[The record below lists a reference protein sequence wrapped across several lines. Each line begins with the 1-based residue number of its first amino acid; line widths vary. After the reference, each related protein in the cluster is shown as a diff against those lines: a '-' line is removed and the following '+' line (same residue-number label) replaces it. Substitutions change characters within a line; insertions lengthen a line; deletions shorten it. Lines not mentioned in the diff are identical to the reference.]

1 MNSRTVLLILL
12 LGSSAFAFAQL
23 ARAQV
28 PTAQAP
34 TAQVLPEEG
43 NAESKVVAI
52 DATSQRKELQSLL
65 DSARELAGFP
75 GAILS
80 ITLPDG
86 SALVVASG
94 SDDREG
100 KHPLTTDARM
110 LAGSTGKTF
119 YAALALQL
127 VEAGK
132 LDLDAT
138 LDRYLSNE
146 PWFPRLRGASSMSVR
161 NLMNH
166 TSGIERYELDPR
178 FLEAFR
184 AEPFKKWS
192 IAERIEFLLDRDPP
206 FSPGEGWTY
215 SDTNYILLGAILESL
230 CEHAL
235 ETEIAQRFLTPLKL
249 NGIVAA
255 LSPRIPGLACGHA
268 GDRDAFVTQD
278 AVLDDAR
285 VLRFD
290 PSFEW
295 AGGGFATN
303 AGDLARWCRA
313 LHGGDILD
321 KKLRDA
327 MQDGVPCPLG
337 KGARYGLGAIHWRT
351 RHGDA
356 FGHSGFFPGYVS
368 EMRYYPALDRA
379 AAIQINTSDATQLR
393 PLGAL
398 LDDAV
403 DLD

>member
-1 MNSRTVLLILL
+1 MNSRHLLVLVL
-12 LGSSAFAFAQL
+12 LGSGAFAQV
-23 ARAQV
+23 ASTPVPSPQV
-28 PTAQAP
+28 PP
-34 TAQVLPEEG
+34 TPVPSTRG
-43 NAESKVVAI
+43 DTESKTAAI
-52 DATSQRKELQSLL
+52 DATSRRAELQALL
-65 DSARELAGFP
+65 DTSRELAGFP
-75 GAILS
+75 GAVLAIA
-80 ITLPDG
+80 LPDG
-86 SALVVASG
+86 SAIVVASG

-100 KHPLTTDARM
+100 ERPLTTRARM

-127 VEAGK
+127 VHAGR

-138 LDRYLSNE
+138 LDRYLSKE
-146 PWFPRLRGASSMSVR
+146 PWFPRLRGASSMTVR

-192 IAERIEFLLDRDPP
+192 IAERVEFLLDRDPP

-215 SDTNYILLGAILESL
+215 SDTNYILLGAILEGL
-230 CEHAL
+230 CEQPL
-235 ETEIAQRFLTPLKL
+235 ETEISQRFLIPLEL
-249 NGIVAA
+249 NDVVAA

-278 AVLDDAR
+278 SVLDDAR

-295 AGGGFATN
+295 AGGGYATN
-303 AGDLARWCRA
+303 PSDLARWCRA
-313 LHGGDILD
+313 LHGGDVLD

-379 AAIQINTSDATQLR
+379 AAIQINTSDASKLR
-393 PLGAL
+393 PLGAI